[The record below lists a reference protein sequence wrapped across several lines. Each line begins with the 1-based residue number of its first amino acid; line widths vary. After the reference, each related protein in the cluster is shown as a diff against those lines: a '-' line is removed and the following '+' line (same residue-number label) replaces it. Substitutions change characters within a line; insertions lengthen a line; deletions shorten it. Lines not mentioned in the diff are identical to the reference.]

1 MRAQFLQVL
10 ARPLADLRALD
21 EKLDRFREP
30 VEVVTVALAKVDVV
44 ERALEAASLG
54 ISIAEVLVGGRRAD
68 REDDDE
74 EDEEP

>member
-10 ARPLADLRALD
+10 VRPLADLRVLD

-30 VEVVTVALAKVDVV
+30 IEVVTVALAKVDMV
-44 ERALEAASLG
+44 ERALETASLG

-68 REDDDE
+68 RENDE
-74 EDEEP
+74 EGEEP

>member
-1 MRAQFLQVL
+1 MRAQFLHVL

-30 VEVVTVALAKVDVV
+30 VEVVTVALAKVDMV

-54 ISIAEVLVGGRRAD
+54 ISIAEVLVGGRCAD
-68 REDDDE
+68 HDDE
-74 EDEEP
+74 EEGEEP

>member
-30 VEVVTVALAKVDVV
+30 IEVVTVALAKVDMV
-44 ERALEAASLG
+44 ERALETASLG

-68 REDDDE
+68 RENDE
-74 EDEEP
+74 EGEEP

>member
-1 MRAQFLQVL
+1 MRAQFLQML

-30 VEVVTVALAKVDVV
+30 VQVVTVALAKVDMV

-54 ISIAEVLVGGRRAD
+54 ISVAEMLVGGRRAD
-68 REDDDE
+68 REDEEEDDE
-74 EDEEP
+74 P

>member
-30 VEVVTVALAKVDVV
+30 IEVVTVALAKVDMV
-44 ERALEAASLG
+44 ERALEGASLG
-54 ISIAEVLVGGRRAD
+54 ISVAEVLVGGRRAD
-68 REDDDE
+68 REDEE

>member
-10 ARPLADLRALD
+10 ARPLADLRVLD
-21 EKLDRFREP
+21 EKLDGFRRP
-30 VEVVTVALAKVDVV
+30 VEVVTVALAKVDMV
-44 ERALEAASLG
+44 ERALETASLG

-68 REDDDE
+68 REDAE

>member
-1 MRAQFLQVL
+1 VRAQFLQAL
-10 ARPLADLRALD
+10 AQPIADLRALD

-30 VEVVTVALAKVDVV
+30 IEVMNVALAKVDMV

-54 ISIAEVLVGGRRAD
+54 ISVAEVLVGGRRAD
-68 REDDDE
+68 RDDDE